1 VKRVLKHLL
10 WIIPLI
16 ILVAVVSL
24 VAYAATARRTDVRYH
39 SRLSKTLQVSSDN
52 FQHEQEMPAAF
63 SCRGRG
69 MAPHM
74 RWSEAPETTKSYAVV
89 SMDWDAPSPRLRL
102 FPVVH
107 WILYNI
113 PADTTEIPQNS
124 NSGSLGQKGINSGL
138 NVGRQL
144 GYTAP
149 CPPFDTHR
157 YEFRVYALDVDR
169 IQPVPNDRPG
179 LMQAMDRHILA
190 YGELVGLNG
199 P

>member
-1 VKRVLKHLL
+1 
-10 WIIPLI
+10 
-16 ILVAVVSL
+16 
-24 VAYAATARRTDVRYH
+24 
-39 SRLSKTLQVSSDN
+39 
-52 FQHEQEMPAAF
+52 
-63 SCRGRG
+63 
-69 MAPHM
+69 
-74 RWSEAPETTKSYAVV
+74 
-89 SMDWDAPSPRLRL
+89 MDWDAPSPRLRL